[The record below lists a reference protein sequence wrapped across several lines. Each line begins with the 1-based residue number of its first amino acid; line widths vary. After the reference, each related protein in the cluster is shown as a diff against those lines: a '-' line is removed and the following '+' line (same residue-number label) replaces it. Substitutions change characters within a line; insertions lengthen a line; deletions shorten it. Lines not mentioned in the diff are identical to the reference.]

1 MKKIPCGIVVDAS
14 VARAAGTTDFPTSRH
29 CRDFLY
35 GLRDSDKC
43 HCVFTPELMDE
54 WKKHASLLSAKWRTS
69 MYSRR
74 RVIDL
79 AVADNDQLREHMNKC
94 AETIAGQAEETRR
107 QKIAAALAK
116 DAHLVE
122 AAVQAGNR
130 VASLDD
136 TVRGYLH
143 ICVKSHAELKRIV
156 WVNPGNTDEQAIA
169 WIQSG
174 APLDRQRMLG
184 CQP

>member
-1 MKKIPCGIVVDAS
+1 MKKNFCGIVVDAS
-14 VARAAGTTDFPTSRH
+14 VARAAGTTNFPTSRH

-35 GLRDSDKC
+35 GLRDTEKC
-43 HCVFTPELMDE
+43 CCVFTPELKGE
-54 WKKHASLLSAKWRTS
+54 WKKHASLLSVKWHAS

-79 AVADNDQLREHMNKC
+79 AAAKNDQLREQLNHC
-94 AETIAGQAEETRR
+94 AETIAGRAQEARGI
-107 QKIAAALAK
+107 KIASALAK

-122 AAVQAGNR
+122 AAAQAGNR

-136 TVRGYLH
+136 AVRDYLRV
-143 ICVKSHAELKRIV
+143 CAQAHASLKRIV
-156 WVNPGNTDEQAIA
+156 WVNPDNTDEQATA
-169 WIQSG
+169 WTQSG

-184 CQP
+184 YQP